1 MIRARAGEIRRGER
15 RGRNRLRANGKETC
29 SLAENAYFKRT
40 YMQIMLTCGE
50 KGVKMPFSPASEWR
64 GFYITKGGDE

>member
-1 MIRARAGEIRRGER
+1 MIRARAGEIRREER
-15 RGRNRLRANGKETC
+15 RGRNRLRENGKETC

-50 KGVKMPFSPASEWR
+50 KGVKMPFSPANEWR
-64 GFYITKGGDE
+64 GFYLAKGGDE